1 MTFNLSVRGYIRD
14 NLVLMARL
22 ELILSHTIKLNIHY
36 YPSYSPYNINTSVKV
51 SLSNPLLIRSV
62 VRRMAGKFKKEEII
76 TRQWFRR
83 CNAHNRKHILWKMN
97 FSSKLKI
104 IPLEIFSCAFI
115 CQLFW
120 SSFPFITGHASATQ
134 SIVDTCNFA
143 SILAH
148 FLVHMCVCVLFVYNA
163 YEESKEL
170 QERKYVKC
178 RTIFGSRFIIHK
190 CVLFEQRSKN
200 SFSIIEQDVYK
211 KVWFFHFHVG
221 YLS

>member
-22 ELILSHTIKLNIHY
+22 ELILSHIKLNIHY

-76 TRQWFRR
+76 TRQWFRQ

-148 FLVHMCVCVLFVYNA
+148 VCVFCSYTMHMKNRRN
-163 YEESKEL
+163 Y
-170 QERKYVKC
+170 RKGN
-178 RTIFGSRFIIHK
+178 T
-190 CVLFEQRSKN
+190 
-200 SFSIIEQDVYK
+200 
-211 KVWFFHFHVG
+211 
-221 YLS
+221 